1 MNNREEIKKEIE
13 KILSSVLE
21 INDFV
26 IDESLKATD
35 IEEWDSLAHINII
48 SEIEKKFNIKFKLQE
63 FYLINDVKSLIDFV
77 EKKLCN

>member
-1 MNNREEIKKEIE
+1 MNNREEIKQEIE

-48 SEIEKKFNIKFKLQE
+48 SEIEKKFDIKFKLQE